1 MKEEKKIKKKINLLI
16 AGISFLV
23 KKKKKCWFFP
33 YCLFLIVNII
43 PYFNL
48 SYFFTLF
55 SFPKLVTTKFKTE
68 FRCVDGLLLV

>member
-1 MKEEKKIKKKINLLI
+1 MKEEKKIKKKINLLV

-23 KKKKKCWFFP
+23 KKKKCWFFP